1 MRQGALD
8 AISGLALT
16 TFNYDEAVSILK
28 KRFGNKK
35 QIISKHMDALMNVE
49 AVVSQHNIKGLRRL
63 HDYVETHTRSLKSL
77 GVDSYTYGTL
87 LASVL
92 VSKIPEELQL
102 IVSRKTGNED

>member
-1 MRQGALD
+1 
-8 AISGLALT
+8 
-16 TFNYDEAVSILK
+16 
-28 KRFGNKK
+28 
-35 QIISKHMDALMNVE
+35 MNVE

-92 VSKIPEELQL
+92 VSKIPEEWDSPLTPAQPFTPSPSPSDVDV
-102 IVSRKTGNED
+102 IEVSSDPPAKKKRVKGKQRYVIEITNDT